1 MKQLFPD
8 IQTAEQVVCITNRH
22 LTDDLLKQIERV
34 TSLGV
39 KTLILREKDLTEEAY
54 ETLAEQVLS
63 ICHANGCKC
72 IYHNFYQTAQ
82 KQKPDGL
89 HLPYHTFISLSEEER
104 KEIPMIGVS
113 VHSVEES
120 RLCEELHASY
130 LMAGHIFATDCK
142 KGLPPRGLPFLKEI
156 CDSVS
161 IPVYAIGGID
171 FSNMKECIEH
181 GAQKVCMMSYFS
193 KI

>member
-89 HLPYHTFISLSEEER
+89 HLPYHKFISLSEEE
-104 KEIPMIGVS
+104 
-113 VHSVEES
+113 EEMFRS
-120 RLCEELHASY
+120 
-130 LMAGHIFATDCK
+130 
-142 KGLPPRGLPFLKEI
+142 
-156 CDSVS
+156 
-161 IPVYAIGGID
+161 
-171 FSNMKECIEH
+171 
-181 GAQKVCMMSYFS
+181 
-193 KI
+193 